1 MNHSLPCPTCSS
13 DICFSFCS
21 LFWCYMC
28 TSNSSKAGST
38 WTEATA
44 VRWKAS
50 GVYCCWRQDERFAGQ
65 HAFRRQFSHPSQ
77 LKLCGWECIFFP
89 HFCIPVYHEQTD
101 DMCCEWIVPYTKPL
115 LMPIPNLSNL
125 SEKNRRV
132 VFWMNHT
139 SHVSSF
145 LNFMH
150 GSVSYNFKSIDAV
163 ADMKHMKGGANHC

>member
-1 MNHSLPCPTCSS
+1 VSIAAGVKMKDLQVSMLLEDNFLIPVNLNYA
-13 DICFSFCS
+13 DGNAFFFS
-21 LFWCYMC
+21 
-28 TSNSSKAGST
+28 
-38 WTEATA
+38 
-44 VRWKAS
+44 
-50 GVYCCWRQDERFAGQ
+50 
-65 HAFRRQFSHPSQ
+65 
-77 LKLCGWECIFFP
+77 

-150 GSVSYNFKSIDAV
+150 TILNP
-163 ADMKHMKGGANHC
+163 